1 MSATV
6 CVTGA
11 AGHLGSYLV
20 KRLLQKGYTVHAT
33 TRNLGDEKKVGL
45 LKALPQAETG
55 LKLFEADIY
64 KPEEFAAA
72 VEGCEAVIH
81 MATPLEHDSR
91 SSQFKNTSEAAVAGV
106 KSIVESCLRS
116 GTVKKLI
123 YTASVTAASPMEEDG
138 TGFKDSMDE
147 SCWTP
152 FHLSFPYATEFL
164 TPYVSSKTLSEQEVL
179 RYNGKLEVVSLAC
192 GLVGGDALVSTLP
205 VTTGVMVSQATM
217 NKELYH
223 TLRFLEELMGKIPLV
238 HVEDVCEAHIF
249 CIDKPSITGRFLVA
263 NAYLSSAE
271 IGHYWERCNSG
282 VATAKEYMETSGR
295 KVEWGSTKLR
305 DLGFEYK
312 HDVSDILNDSLKCAR
327 EKGQP

>member
-106 KSIVESCLRS
+106 KIIVESCLRS

-164 TPYVSSKTLSEQEVL
+164 TAYLSSKTLSEQEVL
-179 RYNGKLEVVSLAC
+179 RYNGKLEVVM
-192 GLVGGDALVSTLP
+192 STLP

-217 NKELYH
+217 NTELYH

-249 CIDKPSITGRFLVA
+249 CIDEPSVVF
-263 NAYLSSAE
+263 
-271 IGHYWERCNSG
+271 IGLKHN
-282 VATAKEYMETSGR
+282 KYMETSGR

>member
-1 MSATV
+1 MSTTV

-11 AGHLGSYLV
+11 AGYLGSYLV
-20 KRLLQKGYTVHAT
+20 KGLLQKGYTVHAT
-33 TRNLGDEKKVGL
+33 TRNKGDEKKVGL
-45 LKALPQAETG
+45 LKALPKAETG

-64 KPEEFAAA
+64 KPDEFAAA

-81 MATPLEHDSR
+81 MATPLEHDSQ
-91 SSQFKNTSEAAVAGV
+91 SSQFKNTSEAAIAGV
-106 KSIVESCLRS
+106 KSIAESCLRS

-123 YTASVTAASPMEEDG
+123 YTASVMAASPMKEDG

-152 FHLSFPYATEFL
+152 FHLSFPSASASL
-164 TPYVSSKTLSEQEVL
+164 TAYISSKTLSEQEVL
-179 RYNGKLEVVSLAC
+179 VC
-192 GLVGGDALVSTLP
+192 GLVGGDALVSNLP
-205 VTTGVMVSQATM
+205 VSIGVMVSQATM
-217 NKELYH
+217 NTELYH
-223 TLRFLEELMGKIPLV
+223 MLRDLEELMGKIPLV

-249 CIDKPSITGRFLVA
+249 CIDKPSISGRFLVA

-282 VATAKEYMETSGR
+282 IAIAKEYVEATGR

-327 EKGQP
+327 EMGQP

>member
-1 MSATV
+1 MSAKV
-6 CVTGA
+6 CVTGG
-11 AGHLGSYLV
+11 AGYLV
-20 KRLLQKGYTVHAT
+20 LTLSTGCFRK
-33 TRNLGDEKKVGL
+33 GDEKKVGL
-45 LKALPQAETG
+45 LKALPNAETG

-64 KPEEFAAA
+64 KPDEFAAA

-81 MATPLEHDSR
+81 MATPLEHHSQ
-91 SSQFKNTSEAAVAGV
+91 SSQIRNCKE
-106 KSIVESCLRS
+106 
-116 GTVKKLI
+116 LI
-123 YTASVTAASPMEEDG
+123 YTASVMAASPMKEDG

-152 FHLSFPYATEFL
+152 FNLSFPYATEYL
-164 TPYVSSKTLSEQEVL
+164 TAYTSSKTPSEKEVL

-205 VTTGVMVSQATM
+205 ESIGLVVSQATM
-217 NKELYH
+217 NTELYH
-223 TLRFLEELMGKIPLV
+223 MLRFLEELMGKIPLV

-282 VATAKEYMETSGR
+282 IAIAKEYVETTGM

-327 EKGQP
+327 EMCQP